1 MQILLDTLVNA
12 AMASAATALVSI
24 GLALVFG
31 VMRVENFA
39 HGELY
44 MVGAYVTWYVSTSLG
59 LNYFLNYFLGLVGAV
74 LVTALIGAAMEI
86 ALFRRLR
93 SNPVGCLIITIGV
106 LLVLQTGA
114 ILFAGINSTLLVDS
128 PFPGTLKIGA
138 LVLPWHRLF
147 VILAAIAL
155 MAALIWL
162 LRRTMF
168 GWAVRAVAQDREAA
182 SLQGISI
189 NKVSVAAMMLSAGLA
204 GAAGALMAPIVRI
217 SPFMG
222 QPIIITAFIVII
234 MGGIG
239 SIEGAIIASVLY
251 STFFTFVSTY
261 VDSTIATIAGLCI
274 MLAVLIFMPSGLMG
288 KAEKV

>member
-1 MQILLDTLVNA
+1 MQFLIDTLLNA

-24 GLALVFG
+24 GLALIFG

-44 MVGAYVTWYVSTSLG
+44 MVGAYVTWYVTVKIGLG
-59 LNYFLNYFLGLVGAV
+59 YFAGFAGAV
-74 LVTALIGAAMEI
+74 AVTAAIGAVMEV

-93 SNPVGCLIITIGV
+93 SNPVGALIVTVGV
-106 LLVLQTGA
+106 LLILQTSMVW
-114 ILFAGINSTLLVDS
+114 LAGINSTLLVDS
-128 PFPGTLKIGA
+128 PFPGA
-138 LVLPWHRLF
+138 LRLGPINLPWHRLF
-147 VILAAIAL
+147 VIVSAIVLLACLA
-155 MAALIWL
+155 WL
-162 LRRTMF
+162 LRGTRF
-168 GWAVRAVAQDREAA
+168 GWAIRAAAQDREAA

-189 NKVSVAAMMLSAGLA
+189 GRVAVYALMLSAGLA
-204 GAAGALMAPIVRI
+204 GAAGSLMAPLVRI

-222 QPIIITAFIVII
+222 QPIIITAFIVVI

-251 STFFTFVSTY
+251 STFYTFISAY
-261 VDSTIATIAGLCI
+261 IDGTIATIAGLCI
-274 MLAVLIFMPSGLMG
+274 MLAVLIFMPSGLLG

>member
-1 MQILLDTLVNA
+1 MQFLVDTLLNA

-24 GLALVFG
+24 GLALIFG

-44 MVGAYVTWYVSTSLG
+44 MVGAYVTWYVTVKLG
-59 LNYFLNYFLGLVGAV
+59 LGYFAGLAGAV
-74 LVTALIGAAMEI
+74 AVTAAIGAVMEV

-93 SNPVGCLIITIGV
+93 SNPVGALIATVGV
-106 LLVLQTGA
+106 LLVLQTA
-114 ILFAGINSTLLVDS
+114 MVWLAGINSTLLVDT
-128 PFPGTLKIGA
+128 PFPGAFRLGPIN
-138 LVLPWHRLF
+138 LPWHRLF
-147 VILAAIAL
+147 VIVAAIVLLAGL
-155 MAALIWL
+155 AWL
-162 LRRTMF
+162 LRGTRF
-168 GWAVRAVAQDREAA
+168 GWAIRAAAQDREAA

-189 NKVSVAAMMLSAGLA
+189 GRVAVYALMLSAGLA
-204 GAAGALMAPIVRI
+204 GAAGSLMAPLVRI

-222 QPIIITAFIVII
+222 QPIIITAFIVVI

-251 STFFTFVSTY
+251 STFYTFISAY
-261 VDSTIATIAGLCI
+261 IDSTIATIAGLCI
-274 MLAVLIFMPSGLMG
+274 MLGVLIFMPSGLLG